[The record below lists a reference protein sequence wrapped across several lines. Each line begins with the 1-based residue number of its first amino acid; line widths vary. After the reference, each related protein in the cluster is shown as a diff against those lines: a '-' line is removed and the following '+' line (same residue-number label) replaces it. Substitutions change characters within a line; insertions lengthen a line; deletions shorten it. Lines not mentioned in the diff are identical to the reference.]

1 MRKLAQGPWG
11 VRRERTKSL
20 VFRTSPLWRYQLS
33 FRPICNADIN
43 ELPGMASRHSDL
55 DRSVRAALLVVSFVN
70 ADSPKMQPGPHIWL
84 LGHERSS
91 LPVQFA
97 PASGAAA
104 GIHASSIPEL
114 PAKIASD
121 NSLTTGVIRP
131 AVVTPPMHTRD
142 VTHTRDVLVVNA
154 SHATMACLSPL
165 GRDSR
170 IEPRTCNT
178 SKTSTGHDTSLR
190 SKACMTSHSRY
201 TPSSSHSSME
211 SETHHAR

>member
-1 MRKLAQGPWG
+1 M
-11 VRRERTKSL
+11 S
-20 VFRTSPLWRYQLS
+20 S
-33 FRPICNADIN
+33 RPICKADITK
-43 ELPGMASRHSDL
+43 LSGMTNRHSDVDFSIL
-55 DRSVRAALLVVSFVN
+55 AAPLLVSVVDAKS
-70 ADSPKMQPGPHIWL
+70 SKMQPGQHTWF

-91 LPVQFA
+91 PPAQAAPDSGTAAL
-97 PASGAAA
+97 PASP
-104 GIHASSIPEL
+104 IPEL
-114 PAKIASD
+114 PAKSASD
-121 NSLTTGVIRP
+121 DSLATGVIRP

-170 IEPRTCNT
+170 IEPLTCNT
-178 SKTSTGHDTSLR
+178 SSTSTGPDTSLG
-190 SKACMTSHSRY
+190 SKACMTFQSRY